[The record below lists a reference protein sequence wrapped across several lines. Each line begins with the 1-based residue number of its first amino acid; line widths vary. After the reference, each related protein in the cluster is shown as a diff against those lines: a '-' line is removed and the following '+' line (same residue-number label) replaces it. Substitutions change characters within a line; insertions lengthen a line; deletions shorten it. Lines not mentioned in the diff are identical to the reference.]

1 MSEQTEA
8 VVTVEEI
15 DTAELAPLHRQA
27 NRMLFV
33 SWANADM
40 PRRGWLDVLGAVMLY
55 DSEKY
60 FVAAA
65 ETLPDT
71 DELRAMHAGTTIRYW
86 SKGI

>member
-15 DTAELAPLHRQA
+15 DTAELPTLHRHA

-33 SWANADM
+33 AWANADM
-40 PRRGWLDVLGAVMLY
+40 PRRGWLDVLDAVMLY
-55 DSEKY
+55 DAEKY

-65 ETLPDT
+65 GALPNA
-71 DELRAMHAGTTIRYW
+71 DELRALHAGTTIRYW